1 MTYKEIYR
9 NVKKKLKDQFAL
21 KETTRGEKRVGKMQ
35 QHMINQARMSMRLVV
50 IMMMIMNHDMMMIM
64 MTIMM
69 TVMMMIMM
77 NCLMMIVPMPQNFS
91 KLQRLTVY

>member
-1 MTYKEIYR
+1 M
-9 NVKKKLKDQFAL
+9 KKKLKDQFAL

-50 IMMMIMNHDMMMIM
+50 IMMMIM

-69 TVMMMIMM
+69 MIMMMIMM
-77 NCLMMIVPMPQNFS
+77 NWFMMIVPMPQNFS
-91 KLQRLTVY
+91 KLKRLTVYYATLY